1 MAIAFKD
8 EPYLQ
13 LEPAPTVCPLCLCFC
28 ETSADDLSSDMSLQG
43 IAVQCLHGDRE
54 QSSREEALQDFKDSM
69 SEKRHLLIFNT

>member
-8 EPYLQ
+8 EPYLL
-13 LEPAPTVCPLCLCFC
+13 LEPAPTVCPLCFC